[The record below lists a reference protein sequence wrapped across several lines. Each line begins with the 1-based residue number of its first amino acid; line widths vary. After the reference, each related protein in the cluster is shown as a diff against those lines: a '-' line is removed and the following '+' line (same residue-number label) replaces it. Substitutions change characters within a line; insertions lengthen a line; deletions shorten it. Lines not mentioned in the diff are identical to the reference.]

1 MKPQILFRVLTLLV
15 ASGLVSLFTP
25 ALSAQSASSY
35 VTSGLEKARQ
45 GDYDGAIAD
54 YTKALELNSSYIG
67 AYVNRGMAKANQ
79 GNDSGAV
86 ADYTEAIK
94 MKPGFTDAYLH
105 RGHAEFLQGNF
116 DNAIADYSKVI
127 ELKPDSQLAYFRRGL
142 ARDCQTN
149 VGGASEDY
157 AKALEMKSTSDDTAS
172 YLVLF
177 NALLGRR
184 LGKENDQRLKA
195 TSGWSS
201 EWTKLLAMFLNDQI
215 SETDLMNRAGA
226 AAGDDQSRQQGE
238 AYYFSGVLHLIAGN
252 KASARANFQKAFD
265 STGPTALVH
274 RLSRTELDHP

>member
-1 MKPQILFRVLTLLV
+1 MNPQSLFRVLAAALAGALV
-15 ASGLVSLFTP
+15 CAFTP
-25 ALSAQSASSY
+25 AASAQSASSY

-45 GDYDGAIAD
+45 GDYDSAIDD
-54 YTKALELNSSYIG
+54 YTKALELNSSYLG
-67 AYVNRGMAKANQ
+67 AYVNRGIAKAGQ
-79 GNDSGAV
+79 GNDSGAI

-94 MKPGFTDAYLH
+94 MKPTFTDAYLH

-116 DNAIADYSKVI
+116 DNAIADYTKVI

-157 AKALEMKSTSDDTAS
+157 EKALGMKAASDDTAS
-172 YLVLF
+172 YLVLY

-184 LGKENDQRLKA
+184 LGKANDERLKA

-201 EWTKLLAMFLNDQI
+201 EWTKLLAMYLNDQI
-215 SETDLMNRAGA
+215 SETDLMNRAGS
-226 AAGDDQSRQQGE
+226 AAGDDQPRQSGE

-252 KASARANFQKAFD
+252 RASARANFQKAFD
-265 STGPTALVH
+265 STGPTAVVH